1 MSGASNVLAFSPGF
15 NADEARAYFAAIID
29 GARGILGKLVIAS
42 LKDKQ
47 FVVRHV
53 QNDSAALDM
62 LVEIAGEWTREGR
75 NVYFAGALFRND
87 LEPGKKGEEG
97 DVIAVLGLTQDFDD
111 DRAEEYASRMPV
123 PADIVVNTSAGRYQC
138 TVLFQKPLRPAKAKP
153 LAVALKRATGCDACS
168 SDVSHVWRVP
178 GTFNYPSDAKLKKG
192 RAREP
197 QPCRLVHVASAL
209 DDRVSSTDL
218 GAAITLAKPDAFHSA
233 DPRVQGNSADF
244 DWDQRAN
251 PNKEREVL
259 GDVAIIKALEK
270 EGDRSSAAFSLLVRL
285 RRKNYSPQEVLEAVA
300 QFAHKPVMQHYMGR
314 DDWEDALRADI
325 KRAFT
330 KPLMTKET
338 GAIAR
343 IEYSRAEDGAK
354 LQYPEVRVVKIV
366 GGALAQNVQDA
377 EAALIEQCSPVFQR
391 GGMIVRPTDTK
402 IEVRDGKEAGDL
414 VLERVAA
421 PAMAHHMTNAAHFV
435 KWDGRSCEWKEINC
449 PREVV
454 DAYLAGGIDWNLRV
468 LSGVV
473 NAPTLRTDGTLL
485 DRPGYDAAT
494 GLLYDPRGVEF
505 PPIPA
510 HPTQDEAKLALAT
523 FDELIGEFPFATR
536 EARAVALSGFL
547 TVCVRRTLRAAPMI
561 AIDGTGAGS
570 GKGLLCDTTTVVGT
584 GRPPSPINAGAN
596 EEELEKRIASMMIR
610 GDAVIAVDN
619 LDAPLESSFLC
630 SVLTQET
637 VSPRVLGQSKNLNLP
652 TRHLFMATGNALT
665 LVGDLNRRALVCLI
679 DPKMENPSERAF
691 TFDPV
696 ERALRDRPR
705 YVAAALTVLRAYQVA
720 GRPKQAGKVMGSFGD
735 WCRTVRDALLWL
747 GEADP
752 AVTCVPSNPDD
763 PERERFAAVATS
775 WKAVIGIGVPVSA
788 KQAADIAMDAA
799 APMDGTT
806 ARPELREALLAVA
819 APMARGSL
827 VSIEPRLLGD
837 WLRKKKRLVV
847 GGLRF
852 YPGSAG
858 NQGRRWRLEDVT
870 AQSEGGS
877 DDDLL

>member
-1 MSGASNVLAFSPGF
+1 MTSAFREH
-15 NADEARAYFAAIID
+15 EARAYFAAIID
-29 GARGILGKLVIAS
+29 RARGMLGKWVIAS
-42 LKDKQ
+42 LKDGQ
-47 FVVRHV
+47 FIIRHV
-53 QNDSAALDM
+53 ANDSAALNR
-62 LVEIAGEWTREGR
+62 LVEIAGEWTREDR

-87 LEPGKKGEEG
+87 LEPGKKGEET
-97 DVIAVLGLTQDFDD
+97 DVLAVFAITEDFDD
-111 DRAEEYASRMPV
+111 DRAENYASRMPV
-123 PADIVVNTSAGRYQC
+123 PPDIVVSTSSGRYQC
-138 TVLFQKPLRPAKAKP
+138 AVLFDKPLARDEAKP
-153 LAVALKRATGCDACS
+153 IAVALKCATGCDACS

-178 GTFNYPSDAKLKKG
+178 GTFNYPSDAKIRKG
-192 RAREP
+192 RARRP
-197 QPCRLVHVASAL
+197 QPCRLLHVASPI
-209 DDRVSSTDL
+209 DDRLSGDDL
-218 GAAITLAKPDAFHSA
+218 RVAITLAKPDAFDHAEQWSA
-233 DPRVQGNSADF
+233 DAF
-244 DWDQRAN
+244 DWEQRAN
-251 PNKEREVL
+251 PNKEREAL

-285 RRKNYSPQEVLEAVA
+285 RRKNYSPQEALEAVA
-300 QFAHKPVMQHYMGR
+300 QFSNKPVMQHYMERG
-314 DDWEDALRADI
+314 DWEDALRADI

-330 KPLMTKET
+330 KPLMSKDTN
-338 GAIAR
+338 AIAR
-343 IEYSRAEDGAK
+343 IEDSRSERAAK
-354 LQYPEVRVVKIV
+354 PEYPPARIIKVV
-366 GGALAQNVQDA
+366 GGKLAENVRDA
-377 EAALIEQCSPVFQR
+377 EAALIEQRSPVFQR

-473 NAPTLRTDGTLL
+473 NAPTLRPDGSLL
-485 DRPGYDAAT
+485 DQPGYDAAT

-510 HPTQDEAKLALAT
+510 QPTRDEARRALAS
-523 FDELIGEFPFATR
+523 FDELIGEFPFATK

-547 TVCVRRTLRAAPMI
+547 TVCIRRTLRAAPLI
-561 AIDGTGAGS
+561 GIDGTGAGS
-570 GKGLLCDTTTVVGT
+570 GKGLLGDTIGT
-584 GRPPSPINAGAN
+584 IGSGRPPSPINAGAN

-652 TRHLFMATGNALT
+652 TRHLFIATGNALT
-665 LVGDLNRRALVCLI
+665 LVGDLNRRAIICLI

-691 TFDPV
+691 GFNPI
-696 ERALRDRPR
+696 ERALKGRPR
-705 YVAAALTVLRAYQVA
+705 YVAAALTVLRAYQAA
-720 GRPKQAGKVMGSFGD
+720 GRPKQGGRIMGSFGE
-735 WCRTVRDALLWL
+735 WCRTVRDPLLWL

-775 WKAVIGIGVPVSA
+775 WKTVIGIGRAVSA

-799 APMDGTT
+799 VSADGRE
-806 ARPELREALLAVA
+806 AQPELKEALQAVA
-819 APMARGSL
+819 APTARGN
-827 VSIEPRLLGD
+827 VASIDPRLLSG
-837 WLRKKKRLVV
+837 WLTKKKRLVV

-852 YPGSAG
+852 YPDSVI
-858 NQGRRWRLEDVT
+858 NQGRRWRLEDVSGHSARGPEPST
-870 AQSEGGS
+870 DFEGGS
-877 DDDLL
+877 NDDLL